1 MSNLATTNLDAE
13 KVALL
18 SRTVA
23 KGCSPDELALFTAIC
38 RRTGLDPFTKQIHAV
53 KRWDSQAGREVMQP
67 MVAIDGA
74 RLVAQRSGEYAGQ
87 DGPWWCGE
95 DGVWKDVW
103 MHTSPPRAARVLV
116 YRRGFERPMSA
127 VASFMEYAQ
136 RKKDGQL
143 TAMWAKMPALMI
155 AKCAEML
162 ALRKAFPAEL
172 SGLYTEDEIGAEG
185 PHHPVST
192 PSRPASVMEIGA
204 DPKEEV
210 VDVAPEP
217 AAPKIPCMT
226 KSMANGILKSLSAKQ
241 IPFDDLL
248 AAMKK
253 AGLEGSS
260 DMSTWPSEWS
270 SRISS
275 WIKQQRSRV
284 PDPEPAPEPAVEE
297 EIV

>member
-23 KGCSPDELALFTAIC
+23 KGCSADELALFTAIC
-38 RRTGLDPFTKQIHAV
+38 RRTGLDPFTRQIHAV
-53 KRWDSQAGREVMQP
+53 KRWDRESNREVMQP

-103 MHTSPPRAARVLV
+103 MHTAPPRAAKVLV

-143 TAMWAKMPALMI
+143 TSMWAKMPALMI
-155 AKCAEML
+155 AKCAEAL

-172 SGLYTEDEIGAEG
+172 SGLYTEDELGGDASPPSATTSRPTSVMDIGAEPKG
-185 PHHPVST
+185 EVALEPSEHPVET
-192 PSRPASVMEIGA
+192 VKP
-204 DPKEEV
+204 
-210 VDVAPEP
+210 
-217 AAPKIPCMT
+217 MT
-226 KSMANGILKSLSAKQ
+226 KAEMNGVLKSLAAKK
-241 IPFDDLL
+241 IPYAELI

-253 AGLEGSS
+253 AGLDGGE
-260 DMSTWPSEWS
+260 DMATWPREWVP
-270 SRISS
+270 RIAS
-275 WIKQQRSRV
+275 WIKQQRSRE
-284 PDPEPAPEPAVEE
+284 PEQAEE
-297 EIV
+297 LPRDSDEIV